1 MSISIIKFCKCCKH
15 KSKLLLKYN
24 VFRRIVI
31 LILFVSIQSYACAT
45 NYYFAANGDD
55 LKSNG
60 LSIRSPWKSTEKL
73 NKIMAVLNSGDSVLF
88 RRGDVFD
95 GEIRITKSGTK
106 QSAIYFGAYGNG
118 AKPVLNG
125 TTKISGWKKAG
136 LNKWETTC
144 NSNLEELTNLFING
158 ARQPLGRWP
167 NGSAPN
173 RGYLW
178 VKWSSGQNKLSSQSI
193 PDASRWQ
200 GAELVVRNQRW
211 VLDRVPVLSTNGDTL
226 TIEPVSYNISSEY
239 GFFVC
244 NHPATLDKNGEWC
257 FNKATKKLTLYSEE
271 NPSMSAIEASTIE
284 NLISIENQNFI
295 VIENLVLRGAS
306 SIALTAMNA
315 KNITIRNTEIVHSGA
330 NGVHFKSCKNPVF
343 EYNKVTDTNNQGFIF
358 QDCRG
363 SVIRRNE
370 IKNNG
375 LIAGMGAN
383 GANSYNAMVVEGS
396 SNLIEYNKID
406 SVGYIP
412 LRFEGDSVT
421 MRYNVISNY
430 CMVKDDGGGIYTWG
444 TRDGSPFVERK
455 IIGNIVR
462 NAIGAGH
469 GTNDSLRVSSEGI
482 YIDDRSPNVEIVG
495 NTVYKCGNIGIFIH
509 NANHVLVRDN
519 LVFDNGTQLQML
531 SAGMPEFT
539 IRACIIKNNTFVSRT
554 SAQKIATFLT
564 DEPMESIKLM
574 GSIDSNYYCRPAD
587 PEMIMHCSYKSGG
600 NEINKTYSLNEW
612 KEQYGYDQNSLPE
625 PVRFQYKINS
635 LGAPRKI
642 TYGFY
647 HEGKDTWY
655 DEKSTGEEGRKK
667 AIADLTGS
675 SSGSQKGMNKY
686 LILATNIDFKK
697 GEERKYLLRFDTRSE
712 KSGEIIKANFKTKDN
727 QIVCSKEFRLKPDF
741 QTNELL
747 YVPAFANTPFERVNF
762 EFSDQQSPV
771 WMMNISF
778 QETDVILPNL
788 EDRFLFV
795 VNDSE
800 ISRSVPVAKGF
811 IDVSGKVS
819 RSSVMLK
826 PYSSAIFFKK

>member
-1 MSISIIKFCKCCKH
+1 MLKPFLYAKQSGYSFPKTGTRRVAFF
-15 KSKLLLKYN
+15 LLL
-24 VFRRIVI
+24 
-31 LILFVSIQSYACAT
+31 LLLVSGQSRAT
-45 NYYFAANGDD
+45 NYYFSTSGDD
-55 LKSNG
+55 LKNIG
-60 LSIRSPWKSTEKL
+60 LSVASPWKSLGKL
-73 NKIMAVLNSGDSVLF
+73 NLVMLHLQPGDSVLF

-95 GEIRITKSGTK
+95 GEIRITKSGAN
-106 QSAIYFGAYGNG
+106 QSEIYFGAYGNG

-125 TTKISGWKKAG
+125 TTKISAWEKAG

-144 NSNLEELTNLFING
+144 KASIEELTNLFING

-167 NGSAPN
+167 NVTAPN

-178 VKWSSGQNKLSSQSI
+178 VKWSSEQNKLSSQSI

-211 VLDRVPVLSTNGDTL
+211 VLDRVPVLATNGDTL
-226 TIEPVSYNISSEY
+226 TIEPTSYNISTEF

-244 NHPATLDKNGEWC
+244 NHPSTLDKNGEWC
-257 FNKATKKLTLYSEE
+257 FNKKTKKLTLFLETD
-271 NPSMSAIEASTIE
+271 PSLSVIEASTTE
-284 NLISIENQNFI
+284 SVISIENQNFI

-306 SIALTAMNA
+306 SIALAASNSR
-315 KNITIRNTEIVHSGA
+315 NITIRNTEIIHSGA
-330 NGVHFKSCKNPVF
+330 NGVHFKSCRNSVF

-358 QDCRG
+358 QGCRG
-363 SVIRRNE
+363 SVVRRNE
-370 IKNNG
+370 IINNG

-383 GANSYNAMVVEGS
+383 GPNSYNAMVVEGS

-430 CMVKDDGGGIYTWG
+430 CVVKDDGGGIYTWG

-462 NAIGAGH
+462 YAIGAGH

-539 IRACIIKNNTFVSRT
+539 IRGCVVKNNIFVSRT

-574 GSIDSNYYCRPAD
+574 GLIDSNYYCRPAN
-587 PEMIMHCSYKSGG
+587 PEMIMLCSYKLED

-635 LGAPRKI
+635 LGEPRKI

-655 DEKSTGEEGRKK
+655 NEKTTGKEALKK
-667 AIADLTGS
+667 AIAGLTGDPGS
-675 SSGSQKGMNKY
+675 SQKGMNKY

-727 QIVCSKEFRLKPDF
+727 HIICSKEFRLKQDF

-762 EFSDQQSPV
+762 EFSDLQSPV
-771 WMMNISF
+771 WIKNISF
-778 QETDVILPNL
+778 QEADVILPNL

-800 ISRSVPVAKGF
+800 ISRSFPVAKGF
-811 IDVSGKVS
+811 INVSGKVS